1 MNERLPNGR
10 RLKFSIGTQSLSVIR
25 ESGSYY
31 VDKTALLERLVSEGR
46 YYILSRPRRFGKSL
60 LINTL
65 KNLFE
70 GCEELFQGLAIHPH
84 WDWSVKHPVVRI
96 SFGAKYNRSGD
107 LERNI
112 LRQLEIIERN
122 AGIEISRPS
131 ATGPERLLDLLD
143 LLHHTYGQKVVVLV
157 DEYDKPILDVLDD
170 PDLARENWDY
180 LREFYGVIKDSE
192 DHVRFVFVTGIS
204 MFSKVSLFSGLNIL
218 EDISLDPRY
227 ASICGFTDEEIDTV
241 FAAELEGL
249 DRQEIRRWYNGYHWR
264 GEHKLYNPWDILLL
278 LKKQE
283 FAPYWFDTGAPTY
296 LYRLLEAN
304 DYPVMKL
311 DGEQI
316 EQSQLTQ
323 FDVQDIDL
331 RALMFQSG
339 YLTIAEECRT
349 GTSVFYS
356 MAYPNLEVRE
366 NFAKRF
372 LSYLGRNEVATRKDG
387 RALLDLLLANDF
399 DQFAVRV
406 NAVYAAMPHQW
417 YRKNDMKRNEGHYLT
432 VLYVHFNAVGAD
444 VRGEESTSHGQSDL
458 VLSHA
463 GQVFVMEAKVIDSDS
478 QPQIE
483 ATLSRAMTQMRERG
497 YATKYGGGAEPVHL
511 LALVFGSEVRN
522 LLAYR
527 AEVA

>member
-1 MNERLPNGR
+1 MNEKLLYGR
-10 RLKFSIGTQSLSVIR
+10 RLKFSIGTQSLGLIR

-31 VDKTALLERLVSEGR
+31 VDKTALLERLTNEGR
-46 YYILSRPRRFGKSL
+46 YYFLSRPRRFGKSL
-60 LINTL
+60 LVNTL

-112 LRQLEIIERN
+112 LRQLAAIEQEYGLDV
-122 AGIEISRPS
+122 ADP
-131 ATGPERLLDLLD
+131 ADTGPDRLLDLLR
-143 LLHHTYGQKVVVLV
+143 LLHNAHGQKVVVLV

-170 PDLARENWDY
+170 QELANENRDY
-180 LREFYGVIKDSE
+180 LRGFYGIIKGSE
-192 DHVRFVFVTGIS
+192 EHVRFVFVTGIT
-204 MFSKVSLFSGLNIL
+204 MFSKVSLFSGLKIL
-218 EDISLDPRY
+218 DDISLDPRY

-331 RALMFQSG
+331 QALMFQSG
-339 YLTIAEECRT
+339 YLTIAEEFRGDEGIEFT
-349 GTSVFYS
+349 LKF
-356 MAYPNLEVRE
+356 PNLVVRA
-366 NFAKRF
+366 NFAKG
-372 LSYLGRNEVATRKDG
+372 LLYYLGRNGVAVHGCTSILRENRYHVGCSEDDSSVCIIYMYTDITSEYAPWTAPNNLTRKPN
-387 RALLDLLLANDF
+387 R
-399 DQFAVRV
+399 
-406 NAVYAAMPHQW
+406 YCH
-417 YRKNDMKRNEGHYLT
+417 K
-432 VLYVHFNAVGAD
+432 
-444 VRGEESTSHGQSDL
+444 
-458 VLSHA
+458 
-463 GQVFVMEAKVIDSDS
+463 
-478 QPQIE
+478 
-483 ATLSRAMTQMRERG
+483 
-497 YATKYGGGAEPVHL
+497 
-511 LALVFGSEVRN
+511 
-522 LLAYR
+522 
-527 AEVA
+527 

>member
-1 MNERLPNGR
+1 M
-10 RLKFSIGTQSLSVIR
+10 KFPIGTQSFHRVR
-25 ESGSYY
+25 ESGAYY
-31 VDKTALLERLVSEGR
+31 VDKTALLEHLVSEGD
-46 YYILSRPRRFGKSL
+46 YYFLSRPRRFGKSL
-60 LINTL
+60 LVDTL
-65 KNLFE
+65 RVLFE
-70 GCEELFQGLAIHPH
+70 GQEKLFEGLAIHPH
-84 WDWSVKHPVVRI
+84 WDWSDKHPVVRI

-112 LRQLEIIERN
+112 LRQLAAIEQESGLDV
-122 AGIEISRPS
+122 ADP
-131 ATGPERLLDLLD
+131 ADTGPDRLFDLLRLL
-143 LLHHTYGQKVVVLV
+143 HNAHGQKVVVLV

-170 PDLARENWDY
+170 PDLARENRDY
-180 LREFYGVIKDSE
+180 LRGFYGVIKDSE

-204 MFSKVSLFSGLNIL
+204 MFSKVSLFSGLNNL

-227 ASICGFTDEEIDTV
+227 ASICGFTDEEIETV

-316 EQSQLTQ
+316 EKSELTQ

-339 YLTIAEECRT
+339 YLTIAEEWRT

-366 NFAKRF
+366 NFAKKF
-372 LSYLGRNEVATRKDG
+372 LSYLGRNELAARKDG
-387 RALLDLLLANDF
+387 RALLDLLLAKDY

-417 YRKNDMKRNEGHYLT
+417 YRKNDMERNEGHYLS
-432 VLYVHFNAVGAD
+432 VLYVHFNAVGAE
-444 VRGEESTSHGQSDL
+444 VRGEESTSRGQSDL
-458 VLSHA
+458 VLTHG

-478 QPQIE
+478 EAKIE

-497 YATKYGGGAEPVHL
+497 YATKYEGGAEPVHL

>member
-1 MNERLPNGR
+1 M
-10 RLKFSIGTQSLSVIR
+10 KFPIGTQSFHRVR
-25 ESGSYY
+25 ESGTYY
-31 VDKTALLERLVSEGR
+31 VDKTGLLERLVSEGD
-46 YYILSRPRRFGKSL
+46 YYFLSRPRRFGKSL
-60 LINTL
+60 LVDTL
-65 KNLFE
+65 RVLFE
-70 GCEELFQGLAIHPH
+70 GQEKLFQGLAIHSH
-84 WDWSVKHPVVRI
+84 WDWSVKHPVIRL
-96 SFGAKYNRSGD
+96 SFDGKYNCSGD
-107 LERNI
+107 LEHSI
-112 LRQLEIIERN
+112 LRQLAAIEQEYGLDV
-122 AGIEISRPS
+122 ADP
-131 ATGPERLLDLLD
+131 ADTGPYRLFDLLR
-143 LLHHTYGQKVVVLV
+143 LLHHTYDHKVVVLI

-170 PDLARENWDY
+170 PELANENRDY
-180 LREFYGVIKDSE
+180 LRGFYGIIKGSDQ
-192 DHVRFVFVTGIS
+192 HVRFVFVTGIT
-204 MFSKVSLFSGLNIL
+204 MFSKVSLFSGLNNL
-218 EDISLDPRY
+218 EDISLNPRY

-278 LKKQE
+278 LKSQE
-283 FAPYWFDTGAPTY
+283 FAPHWFDTAAPTF

-304 DYPVMKL
+304 DYPVMDL
-311 DGEQI
+311 DGGQI
-316 EQSQLTQ
+316 ERNQLTQ
-323 FDVQDIDL
+323 FDVQNIDL

-339 YLTIAEECRT
+339 YLTIAEEWRT

-356 MAYPNLEVRE
+356 MMYPNLEVRE
-366 NFAKRF
+366 NFAKKF

-417 YRKNDMKRNEGHYLT
+417 YRKNDMERNEGHYLT

-478 QPQIE
+478 QPQVE
-483 ATLSRAMTQMRERG
+483 AALSKAMEQMRERG

-511 LALVFGSEVRN
+511 LALVFGSQVRN
-522 LLAYR
+522 LLAFR